1 MPLFYL
7 RSLSFSF
14 SRRSFIYIYGSIYAQ
29 SALPFAEREVNYSQ
43 EFALRLRAF
52 FFDVSK
58 KR

>member
-1 MPLFYL
+1 
-7 RSLSFSF
+7 
-14 SRRSFIYIYGSIYAQ
+14 
-29 SALPFAEREVNYSQ
+29 LPFAEREVNYSQ